1 MLTLFSMAWRNIGRN
16 PRRTSILLSTVAIGM
31 LGALLSMA
39 VFWGMTFAMIET
51 AIQTDLGHIQI
62 HADGYESDPQIT
74 RLLPRGGSQ
83 VEEALEEWPSVV
95 AHAPRLRT
103 EALVSSP
110 STSVGLRLLGVDAV
124 KEPSVSSIKR
134 WVIAGEFLTGQKRE
148 AVMGRR
154 LAERLD
160 VEVGDKIVVSAQ
172 DTRGDMASGSFRIRG
187 VFQSPSSE
195 FDKGVIFI
203 NLEDG
208 ARLLAAGD
216 GVSEIVVIAGD
227 LDGVDALQEDLAT
240 SLLGLEV
247 RSWTRLEPF
256 IAFLVESSGAAVAS
270 VYLVIFVAMAFGIA
284 NVMMMSVFDRIRE
297 IGVMLAL
304 GMSRARLLS
313 LILIEGILIT
323 ILGTALGL
331 ALAGLIVLALSDG
344 IDFSLYAEGLS
355 ELGAGARITPELQ
368 SSDFIQPI
376 LISFLTALI
385 ASLWPAL
392 RAIRLQPAEA
402 TRHH

>member
-1 MLTLFSMAWRNIGRN
+1 
-16 PRRTSILLSTVAIGM
+16 
-31 LGALLSMA
+31 
-39 VFWGMTFAMIET
+39 
-51 AIQTDLGHIQI
+51 
-62 HADGYESDPQIT
+62 
-74 RLLPRGGSQ
+74 
-83 VEEALEEWPSVV
+83 
-95 AHAPRLRT
+95 
-103 EALVSSP
+103 
-110 STSVGLRLLGVDAV
+110 
-124 KEPSVSSIKR
+124 
-134 WVIAGEFLTGQKRE
+134 
-148 AVMGRR
+148 
-154 LAERLD
+154 
-160 VEVGDKIVVSAQ
+160 
-172 DTRGDMASGSFRIRG
+172 MASGSFRIRG